1 MKLIESTK
9 ASDTRKTVLTSLF
22 IEIKTEQKMTEN
34 AFPLNTQKVLLLSWE
49 NFQNLTLIKRS
60 RFLFYTLRLP
70 STDKKISVRKLYR
83 RYKFEHSLPMSFD

>member
-1 MKLIESTK
+1 MNKPSMKLIESTK

-49 NFQNLTLIKRS
+49 NFRNLTLIKRS

-70 STDKKISVRKLYR
+70 STDKKNFGKKII
-83 RYKFEHSLPMSFD
+83 P

>member
-1 MKLIESTK
+1 MNKPSMKLIESTK

-60 RFLFYTLRLP
+60 CFLFYTLRLP
-70 STDKKISVRKLYR
+70 STDKKNFGKKII
-83 RYKFEHSLPMSFD
+83 P